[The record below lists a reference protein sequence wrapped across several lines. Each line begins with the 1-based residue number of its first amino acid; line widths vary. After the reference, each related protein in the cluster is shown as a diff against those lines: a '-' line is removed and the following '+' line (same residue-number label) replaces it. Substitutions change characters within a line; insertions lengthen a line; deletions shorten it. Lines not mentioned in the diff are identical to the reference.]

1 MVTESEAK
9 QLANDVLALATGTLT
24 SIELITQS
32 TYTDDDERQIL
43 LGYMSIL
50 LVKMAMDNTIDT
62 IFQEPLEFRMN
73 CLDAVKEIYETATE

>member
-1 MVTESEAK
+1 MASESEAK

-32 TYTDDDERQIL
+32 TYTDDGERQIL
-43 LGYMSIL
+43 LGYMSVL
-50 LVKMAMDNTIDT
+50 LVKMAMDNTIDN